1 MIHLLKDVLSH
12 LLLYFFI
19 LLRGC
24 GAKKMENLILV
35 ILEKVLEAVYFALF
49 LIYGKKLEKKRL
61 LFMILMVAEYLLLTS
76 FIYYN
81 VMFQLLYI
89 FLSYVILK
97 VLYREKAQI
106 TDIFLMAVA
115 SIILIAFSAF
125 TFLTAYYTYNNYL
138 ISLII
143 NRILIFGF
151 IFIFG
156 NKINNV
162 YKMFYQSW
170 NRHSNPKKIKSLTL
184 RNISIII
191 FNLMFVLINFG
202 MIYTSFF

>member
-1 MIHLLKDVLSH
+1 
-12 LLLYFFI
+12 
-19 LLRGC
+19 
-24 GAKKMENLILV
+24 MENLILV

-61 LFMILMVAEYLLLTS
+61 LFIILMVAEYLLLTS

-115 SIILIAFSAF
+115 SIVLILISMFAYLSIYFTIGIYFVALILNRMLLFAFLFKFKS
-125 TFLTAYYTYNNYL
+125 
-138 ISLII
+138 
-143 NRILIFGF
+143 
-151 IFIFG
+151 
-156 NKINNV
+156 KINDL
-162 YKMFYQSW
+162 YKSFYKLW
-170 NRHSNPKKIKSLTL
+170 NRHDNPKQIKSLTI
-184 RNISIII
+184 RNFSIVT
-191 FNLMFVLINFG
+191 FNFMLVFINAG
-202 MIYTSFF
+202 MIFFIKYLK

>member
-1 MIHLLKDVLSH
+1 
-12 LLLYFFI
+12 
-19 LLRGC
+19 
-24 GAKKMENLILV
+24 MENLILV
-35 ILEKVLEAVYFALF
+35 ILEKVLEAVYFGLF

-97 VLYREKAQI
+97 VLYGEKAQI

-115 SIILIAFSAF
+115 SILLIAFSAF
-125 TFLTAYYTYNNYL
+125 TFLTTYYTYNNYL

-151 IFIFG
+151 IFIFR